1 MDVDHPE
8 RDQVWNDRERSETPT
23 ERLDR
28 NWSTLLQELRVTQTG
43 VQLLTGFLLTLPF
56 QQRFDRLDGLMRAI
70 YVATVTCSLAATI
83 ALVAPVATH
92 RILFRQRRLKALVS
106 ASHRLAMAGLLL
118 LGVALVGVSI
128 VVVYMVYGRGAAFT
142 GGVIALLGFLAIW
155 LVVPVLMRA
164 QSSGDGTGSEPRKVS
179 NDSIIRP
186 H

>member
-1 MDVDHPE
+1 
-8 RDQVWNDRERSETPT
+8 
-23 ERLDR
+23 
-28 NWSTLLQELRVTQTG
+28 
-43 VQLLTGFLLTLPF
+43 
-56 QQRFDRLDGLMRAI
+56 
-70 YVATVTCSLAATI
+70 VTCSLAATI

-164 QSSGDGTGSEPRKVS
+164 QSSGDGTGSEPRKAS
-179 NDSIIRP
+179 NDSVIRP